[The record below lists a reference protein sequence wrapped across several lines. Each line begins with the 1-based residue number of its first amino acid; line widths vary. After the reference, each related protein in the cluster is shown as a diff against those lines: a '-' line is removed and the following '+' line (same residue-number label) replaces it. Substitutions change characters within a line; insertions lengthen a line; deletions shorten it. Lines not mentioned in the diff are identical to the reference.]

1 MSNYEERFV
10 PEYFLRDE
18 FKCQH
23 TGNNEIQDKLLRQL
37 DKLRQ
42 NCGFPFIITSGYRD
56 PTHPIE
62 AKKANAGTHALGL
75 AADIKVNNGVERY
88 TIVRE
93 AIKLGFRG
101 IGIAN
106 TFVHVD
112 VRDSKPS
119 VMWTY

>member
-1 MSNYEERFV
+1 MSEFK
-10 PEYFLRDE
+10 YFNRDE
-18 FKCQH
+18 FQCQH
-23 TGNNEIQDKLLRQL
+23 TGKNEIQDNLLRQL
-37 DKLRQ
+37 DKLRE

-56 PTHPIE
+56 STHPIE
-62 AKKANAGTHALGL
+62 AKKAKAGTHALGL

-93 AIKLGFRG
+93 AIKLKFSG

-112 VRDSKPS
+112 VRYQKPP

>member
-1 MSNYEERFV
+1 MSKFK
-10 PEYFLRDE
+10 YFNKDE

-23 TGNNEIQDKLLRQL
+23 TGKNKIQDKLIYQL
-37 DKLRQ
+37 DKLRE
-42 NCGFPFIITSGYRD
+42 NCGFPFVITSGYRD
-56 PTHPIE
+56 STHPIE
-62 AKKANAGTHALGL
+62 AKKTKAGTHALGL

>member
-1 MSNYEERFV
+1 MSKFK
-10 PEYFLRDE
+10 YFNKDE

-23 TGNNEIQDKLLRQL
+23 TGKNEIQDKLIYQL
-37 DKLRQ
+37 DKLRE
-42 NCGFPFIITSGYRD
+42 NCGFPFVITSGYRD
-56 PTHPIE
+56 STHPIE
-62 AKKANAGTHALGL
+62 AKKAKAGTHALGL

-112 VRDSKPS
+112 VRNSKPP

>member
-1 MSNYEERFV
+1 MAR
-10 PEYFLRDE
+10 YFSRDE
-18 FKCQH
+18 FACSH
-23 TGNNEIQDKLLRQL
+23 TGKNEISDSLIDKLDLLREA
-37 DKLRQ
+37 
-42 NCGFPFIITSGYRD
+42 CGFPFIITSGYRD

-62 AKKANAGTHALGL
+62 AKKANAGTPALGL

-88 TIVRE
+88 TIDRDP
-93 AIKLGFRG
+93 IKLGFRG

-112 VRDSKPS
+112 VRDAKPS